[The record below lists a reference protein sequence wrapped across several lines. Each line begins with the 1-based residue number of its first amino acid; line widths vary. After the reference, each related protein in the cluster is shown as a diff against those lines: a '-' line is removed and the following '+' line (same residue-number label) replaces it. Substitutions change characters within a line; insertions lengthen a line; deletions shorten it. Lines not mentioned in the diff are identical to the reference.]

1 MPCRTDD
8 WDIPAKETRNG
19 LTIDRLEAAL
29 CGILTVLEKEERIF
43 SLDDVDWDE
52 AGISRKAVD
61 TWWKRH
67 KKEDKARRAREEA
80 AKRKNELKKIA
91 LGKLTA
97 EELEVLGIKL

>member
-1 MPCRTDD
+1 MPCRTND
-8 WDIPAKETRNG
+8 WDTPAKETRNG
-19 LTIDRLEAAL
+19 LTIDKLEAAL

-52 AGISRKAVD
+52 AGVSRKAVD

-67 KKEDKARRAREEA
+67 KKEDESRRVREEA
-80 AKRKNELKKIA
+80 TKRKNELRKVA
-91 LGKLTA
+91 LGKLSA